1 MINGKDISGKRQRK
15 EERNLAQNIRR
26 RMIQKDHGD
35 MNKYTRKVKHRV
47 EMNYKALILGSFLF
61 LLGQVMVWYQINS
74 QFLSNWVKERPI
86 IMSLLGVPISYIYIY
101 ATYYTVQAFDGSLWP
116 QRLIGFS
123 MGMISFAFL
132 TYIHLNETLTPKTL
146 VTLGLATAI
155 VLIQVLWK

>member
-1 MINGKDISGKRQRK
+1 
-15 EERNLAQNIRR
+15 
-26 RMIQKDHGD
+26 
-35 MNKYTRKVKHRV
+35 
-47 EMNYKALILGSFLF
+47 MNYKALILGSFLF
-61 LLGQVMVWYQINS
+61 LLGQIMVWYQING

-132 TYIHLNETLTPKTL
+132 TYIHFNETLTPKTL

-155 VLIQVLWK
+155 VLIQMLWK